1 MNIEKLK
8 KAEAAFLERYP
19 GGFKHP
25 EMIAIGKKHKMDQM
39 TELTQELFAP
49 EKFIYPKQ
57 IAEDMAK
64 IVSKATMVSLFE
76 KPRFRDFVKNLG
88 SSEQEGLTYGLKELL
103 HGDAKEGF
111 ETLVDILSMEKLAK
125 WTLMTI
131 IPIYYRPQ
139 EEIFIKPTTTKNVI
153 SYFELEELRYNATPT
168 WEFYQKYKETIHTM
182 KSLVSKDLSNN
193 NAAFTGF
200 LMMSMPEK

>member
-8 KAEAAFLERYP
+8 KAEKAFLDRYP

-25 EMIAIGKKHKMDQM
+25 EMVAIGKKHKMDKM
-39 TELTQELFAP
+39 TEQTQEAFAP

-57 IAEDMAK
+57 IIEDLAK
-64 IVSKATMVSLFE
+64 IVGKASMVSVFE
-76 KPRFRDFVKNLG
+76 KPRFRDFAKNLG
-88 SSEQEGLTYGLKELL
+88 STEQEGLCYGLKELL
-103 HGDAKEGF
+103 HGNHQEGF
-111 ETLVDILSMEKLAK
+111 ETMVDILSMEKLAK

-131 IPIYYRPQ
+131 IPIYYRPS
-139 EEIFIKPTTTKNVI
+139 EEIFVKPTTTKNVI
-153 SYFELEELRYNATPT
+153 SYFELEGLTYKATPT
-168 WEFYQKYKETIHTM
+168 WEFYTQYRTAILDM
-182 KSLVSKDLSNN
+182 KSKVSPDLGNN